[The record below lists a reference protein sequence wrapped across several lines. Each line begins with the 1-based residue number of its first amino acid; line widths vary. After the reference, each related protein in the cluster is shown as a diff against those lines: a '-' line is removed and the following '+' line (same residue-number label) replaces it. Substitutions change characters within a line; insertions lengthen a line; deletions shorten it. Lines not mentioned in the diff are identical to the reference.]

1 MPRRRPAPTQPSPSA
16 SPPRPPPRL
25 NPLQV
30 RPSAAAVDRGSRRRE
45 CLRLAGAIGA
55 DVCVCVCVCVPVSRP
70 AAARILS
77 ICTCTCAR
85 TCTCKA
91 LSVCARVRL
100 QAQIGAM
107 AGIVAATSCFPF
119 EVVRRRQMG
128 GELTSLSVIGAMC
141 AQRAQRWPGSQQ
153 PVRLPA
159 APRVP
164 PACSG
169 RPSAPGS
176 SALAA

>member
-1 MPRRRPAPTQPSPSA
+1 M
-16 SPPRPPPRL
+16 
-25 NPLQV
+25 
-30 RPSAAAVDRGSRRRE
+30 
-45 CLRLAGAIGA
+45 
-55 DVCVCVCVCVPVSRP
+55 
-70 AAARILS
+70 
-77 ICTCTCAR
+77 
-85 TCTCKA
+85 
-91 LSVCARVRL
+91 CARVRL

-159 APRVP
+159 APKAHP
-164 PACSG
+164 PARGGPLRPGAAPSPLRGAEVRLRRRSG
-169 RPSAPGS
+169 ACPQVADAATF
-176 SALAA
+176 SALQGRHRE